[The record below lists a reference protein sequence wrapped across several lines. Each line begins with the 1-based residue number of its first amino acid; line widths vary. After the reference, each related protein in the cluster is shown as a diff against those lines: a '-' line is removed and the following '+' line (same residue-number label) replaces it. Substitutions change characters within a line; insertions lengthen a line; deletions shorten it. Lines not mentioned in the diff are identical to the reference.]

1 MISEIDALV
10 NFSSK
15 KRVRGKVRIKL
26 KMGSRI
32 SNDNYTRTNK
42 LFVVTLFLKIRT
54 Q

>member
-10 NFSSK
+10 NFSSQN
-15 KRVRGKVRIKL
+15 RVRRKVRIKL

-32 SNDNYTRTNK
+32 SNDNYTGTNN